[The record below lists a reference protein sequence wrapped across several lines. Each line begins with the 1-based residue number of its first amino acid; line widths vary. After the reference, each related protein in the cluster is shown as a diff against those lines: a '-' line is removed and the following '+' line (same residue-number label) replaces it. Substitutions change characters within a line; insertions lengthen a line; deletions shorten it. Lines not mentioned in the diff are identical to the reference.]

1 MEYLKWFFKFIISH
15 AVSIFLAIAYYLP
28 LANHHLKQ
36 ETKKMLPR
44 NVVPR
49 TFYTLKFLIVITLFF
64 INTNV
69 FAQKLLLENNVSQTN
84 YKLGYLRHVRISSV
98 HDSTHTF
105 GAYINKTKNDTL
117 YFIGGK
123 TIALADINTIR
134 FTPRNA
140 FTKYGKPY
148 LYSGGVFISGF
159 VVLVIS
165 GTEQTYSVG
174 QRLLFF
180 VGGILYSSVLIE
192 AAGTGFW
199 IITPKRELRK
209 GINLTILN
217 K

>member
-1 MEYLKWFFKFIISH
+1 MKSKKWCLKYIISH

-134 FTPRNA
+134 FTPRNL
-140 FTKYGKPY
+140 FTRVGKP
-148 LYSGGVFISGF
+148 
-159 VVLVIS
+159 
-165 GTEQTYSVG
+165 
-174 QRLLFF
+174 
-180 VGGILYSSVLIE
+180 ILYTTAASLTAFAFIYVGVENYKLSINDKFAILFIGTIYSSFLIE
-192 AAGTGFW
+192 VAGTGFW